1 MPICSKCQNTADV
14 MHGELCE
21 YCYTGRLPGVYKVRF
36 ISEEQSFIIE
46 GSVRDE
52 SSSSVKIIFDVSL
65 FEYMSESYR
74 LGDDYVEI
82 DTEKVFLDFKLD
94 GNFSRDISAV
104 LENELDQVWE
114 FSGLKPGLNVIY
126 IRVCHPREQSDE
138 EIISPSTSELYV
150 IEFPVA
156 IHIGEQRKVKDEALA
171 VMPDKSFV
179 LANHLPPETEV
190 SDLSCNSVSFWGFTR
205 EALEQE
211 GNRSI
216 SDDEWVKLCEYID
229 DRMAGVFENQ
239 SHDETQTAIE
249 FYPEEDDDEEGSD
262 DPGFASFSNPVRILY
277 SFTPETDSLPHFIY
291 INRSNLDEVTNAQW
305 DHVQEWIAVRQQRV
319 LTGYLPFIFHRALE
333 DANASPT
340 PLIQDSKTFHAL
352 DVLKATSF
360 LKEKLD
366 APDVEFYA
374 APLLLIQGARGVAVV
389 DMNGNGWYPDAEG
402 KLPINYFS
410 PNGLTG
416 YLDVLLGELVP
427 LIDDEKIGLSNFV
440 TSDFNLLIWQT
451 YAADYPQDKDS
462 LVAALESN

>member
-229 DRMAGVFENQ
+229 DRMAGVFET
-239 SHDETQTAIE
+239 SHMTRHK
-249 FYPEEDDDEEGSD
+249 PLL
-262 DPGFASFSNPVRILY
+262 SFIPKRMMM
-277 SFTPETDSLPHFIY
+277 
-291 INRSNLDEVTNAQW
+291 R
-305 DHVQEWIAVRQQRV
+305 RV
-319 LTGYLPFIFHRALE
+319 LTILVSQAF
-333 DANASPT
+333 
-340 PLIQDSKTFHAL
+340 LIQFVFCILSLPRPIAFH
-352 DVLKATSF
+352 TSF
-360 LKEKLD
+360 T
-366 APDVEFYA
+366 
-374 APLLLIQGARGVAVV
+374 LIA
-389 DMNGNGWYPDAEG
+389 
-402 KLPINYFS
+402 
-410 PNGLTG
+410 LT
-416 YLDVLLGELVP
+416 
-427 LIDDEKIGLSNFV
+427 
-440 TSDFNLLIWQT
+440 
-451 YAADYPQDKDS
+451 
-462 LVAALESN
+462 